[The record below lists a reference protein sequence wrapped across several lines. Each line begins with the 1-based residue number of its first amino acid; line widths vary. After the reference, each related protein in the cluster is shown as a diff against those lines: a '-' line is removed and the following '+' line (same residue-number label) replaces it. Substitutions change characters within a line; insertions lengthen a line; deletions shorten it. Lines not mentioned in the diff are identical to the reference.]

1 MKKLV
6 IKVGTNVI
14 TKDDGTLD
22 TAVLAQLVDQISQ
35 LQERG
40 IQAIL
45 VSSGAVGAAR
55 PKLTLKRDSTKITRR
70 QVLAAIGQIELLGQ
84 YQKLFE
90 ARGMLCAQVLATKDD
105 FRDRTHYLNMKNCFE
120 GLLSNGVVPIVNEN
134 DVVSVDELMFTD
146 NDELAAL
153 ISSMIGAETL
163 LLLSSVDGVLDQSC
177 KLVISEV
184 KGVGKIKQC
193 IRPTKSKF
201 GRGGMMT
208 KAKIAQKM
216 AGMGVTTF
224 VANGKTD
231 GIILDILNGKQVG
244 TKFLAQSG
252 KASSVKR
259 WIAHS
264 EGHEKGT
271 LTIDDG
277 AQRVLR
283 REISSLLPV
292 GVTKVEGEFKKGDL
306 IRIKD
311 TAGENVGLGIAA
323 YGSKTAKSYAGKK
336 DKKAIVHYDYLFLQ
350 DEELNQLK

>member
-1 MKKLV
+1 MKKV
-6 IKVGTNVI
+6 IIKIGTNVI

-22 TAVLAQLVDQISQ
+22 TKVLAQIVEQICQ

-40 IQAIL
+40 IQTIL

-55 PKLTLKRDSTKITRR
+55 PKLKLKKDSTKITRR
-70 QVLAAIGQIELLGQ
+70 QVLAAIGQIELLSQ

-120 GLLSNGVVPIVNEN
+120 GLLSNNVVPIVNEN

-153 ISSMIGAETL
+153 ISSMMDAGTL

-184 KGVGKIKQC
+184 NGIGAIKQC

-216 AGMGVTTF
+216 AEMGVTTF
-224 VANGKTD
+224 VANGKTKN
-231 GIILDILNGKQVG
+231 IILDILDGKKIG
-244 TKFLAQSG
+244 TKFIAQKV

-259 WIAHS
+259 FLAHS

-271 LTIDDG
+271 LIIDSG
-277 AQRVLR
+277 AEKVLR

-292 GVTKVEGEFKKGDL
+292 GVIKIEGDFKKGDL
-306 IRIKD
+306 LRIRNE
-311 TAGENVGLGIAA
+311 TGENVGLGIAT
-323 YGSKTAKSYAGKK
+323 YESKTAKTYMGKK
-336 DKKAIVHYDYLFLQ
+336 GKKAIVHYDHLFLQ
-350 DEELNQLK
+350 NE